1 MAEIV
6 GAFCMPHDPYITAAP
21 PNTNQEQLG
30 NVRAAFA
37 RVAERIAEL
46 KTTTVITIGS
56 DHYCMFGP
64 QLIPAYAIGIGDLT
78 GPMEP
83 WMGIEQQVVNDNRE
97 MAQHILQYGSAHGF
111 DWAASKTMC
120 LDHGTILPIELAV
133 TPAGKQIKNIPIYI
147 SSTLEPFISMKRSHE
162 LGKCIGDAVRAWP
175 QEERVVI
182 LGTGGISHWVGT
194 REMGK
199 VNPEFDHQV
208 LDLTE
213 KGDLQAL
220 MKLEDG
226 YILEHGGNGA
236 QEIKNWVCAMSTL
249 PSFTGET
256 YCYEPMPEL
265 ITGLGIAELIV

>member
-6 GAFCMPHDPYITAAP
+6 GAFCMPHDPYLTASP
-21 PNTNQEQLG
+21 PNTNQQQLN
-30 NVRAAFA
+30 NVLGAFA
-37 RVAERIAEL
+37 KVADRVKEL
-46 KTTTVITIGS
+46 KADTVITIGS

-97 MAQHILQYGSAHGF
+97 MAQHILQYGAAHGF

-120 LDHGTILPIELAV
+120 LDHGTILPIHLSV

-147 SSTLEPFISMKRSHE
+147 SSTLEPFISMQRSHQ
-162 LGKCIGDAVRAWP
+162 LGKMIGDAVRDWP
-175 QEERVVI
+175 ADERVVI
-182 LGTGGISHWVGT
+182 FGTGGISHWVGT

-199 VNPEFDHQV
+199 VNEEFDHWI

-213 KGDLQAL
+213 KGDLTTL
-220 MKLEDG
+220 MSIEDS
-226 YILEHGGNGA
+226 YFLEHGGNGSL
-236 QEIKNWVCAMSTL
+236 EIKNWVCAMSTL
-249 PSFTGET
+249 PGFTGET

-265 ITGLGIAELIV
+265 ITGLGVAELLV